1 MRKRLL
7 GCLTTL
13 ALACF
18 AGPLLAGP
26 VMRVITVDAR
36 DLKAYLHEV
45 DQLRAQ
51 YHKANVQLTLRV
63 WRATFAGP
71 DAGSVVVTVEMPD
84 LATLAKV
91 QEMQKSNPEIA
102 ATMQR
107 ISGLR
112 HIDSDS
118 LFEEL
123 SP

>member
-1 MRKRLL
+1 MRKFLL
-7 GCLTTL
+7 CGCLVLGLSFTAGA
-13 ALACF
+13 ALAS
-18 AGPLLAGP
+18 P
-26 VMRVITVDAR
+26 VLRVIVVDTR

-45 DQLRAQ
+45 EQLRAE
-51 YHKANVQLTLRV
+51 YKKAGVPITLRA
-63 WRATFAGP
+63 WRATFAGT
-71 DAGSVVVTVEMPD
+71 DAGSLVVTVEVAD

-91 QEMQKSNPEIA
+91 QELQKSNAEIA

-107 ISGLR
+107 IGGLR

>member
-1 MRKRLL
+1 MRRILL

-13 ALACF
+13 MLA
-18 AGPLLAGP
+18 GLAGP
-26 VMRVITVDAR
+26 ALAGQVLRVITVEAR
-36 DLKAYLHEV
+36 DIKAYLHEV

-51 YHKANVQLTLRV
+51 YRKANVPITLRA

-71 DAGSVVVTVEMPD
+71 DAGTVVVTVEMPD

-112 HIDSDS
+112 HIESDS

-123 SP
+123 GP

>member
-1 MRKRLL
+1 MRRVLL
-7 GCLTTL
+7 CGWMALGL
-13 ALACF
+13 ALASG
-18 AGPLLAGP
+18 AALAAP
-26 VMRVITVDAR
+26 VLRVIVVDTR

-45 DQLRAQ
+45 EQLRAE
-51 YHKANVQLTLRV
+51 YKKAGVPITLRA

-71 DAGSVVVTVEMPD
+71 DAGSVVVTVEVAD

-91 QEMQKSNPEIA
+91 QEMQKSNAEIA

-107 ISGLR
+107 IGALR